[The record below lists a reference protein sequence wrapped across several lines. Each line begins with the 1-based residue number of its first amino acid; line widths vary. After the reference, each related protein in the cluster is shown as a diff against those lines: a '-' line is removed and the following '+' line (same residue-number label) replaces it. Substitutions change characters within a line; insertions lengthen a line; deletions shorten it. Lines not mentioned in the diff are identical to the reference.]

1 MPPLSALLQVLKRPI
16 RYLASFTFSAY
27 LFHTPLSALYTEG
40 MSPLVFYGILIVS
53 VFLLAELTERRV
65 KFYRNLFNGF
75 GLRFAPRLRD
85 ADLK

>member
-1 MPPLSALLQVLKRPI
+1 MQVLKRPI

-40 MSPLVFYGILIVS
+40 MSPLVFYGLIVS

-75 GLRFAPRLRD
+75 GLRFATRLRD